1 MAYDLLQNETLDCK
15 VPHLYRHDLESF
27 YWLLMWITSMFST
40 IGKTLPQP
48 PLAKWLTGAE
58 GSRDSKADIFTSVT
72 YHPPFTTYHL
82 RNWKEIGSDW
92 TKWLFYQRMKNY
104 GRTLG
109 LSEGISVEE
118 ETLVRECTKS
128 SAKRLLILC
137 VSTFP
142 TKVE

>member
-58 GSRDSKADIFTSVT
+58 GSRDSKADISTSVT
-72 YHPPFTTYHL
+72 YHPPVYNLPSPELERDWIRLDKMVILSTNEEL
-82 RNWKEIGSDW
+82 REDTRI
-92 TKWLFYQRMKNY
+92 
-104 GRTLG
+104 
-109 LSEGISVEE
+109 E
-118 ETLVRECTKS
+118 
-128 SAKRLLILC
+128 
-137 VSTFP
+137 
-142 TKVE
+142 